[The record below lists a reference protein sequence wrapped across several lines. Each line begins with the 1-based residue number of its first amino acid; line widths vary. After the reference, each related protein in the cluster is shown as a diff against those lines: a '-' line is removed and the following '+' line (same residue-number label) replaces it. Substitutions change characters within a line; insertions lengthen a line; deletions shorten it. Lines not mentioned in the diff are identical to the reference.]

1 MPKPERLSL
10 KRKTK
15 NTSAMGPSIKRIAVN
30 LPTEKEKLNTKRYFI
45 DESKETNKQ
54 SCDTSLDL
62 ESVNKNAVENIEQM
76 IVVRKPTIGSL
87 PAFIPIG

>member
-1 MPKPERLSL
+1 
-10 KRKTK
+10 
-15 NTSAMGPSIKRIAVN
+15 MGPSIKRSAVN
-30 LPTEKEKLNTKRYFI
+30 IPTEKEKLNTKRYFI